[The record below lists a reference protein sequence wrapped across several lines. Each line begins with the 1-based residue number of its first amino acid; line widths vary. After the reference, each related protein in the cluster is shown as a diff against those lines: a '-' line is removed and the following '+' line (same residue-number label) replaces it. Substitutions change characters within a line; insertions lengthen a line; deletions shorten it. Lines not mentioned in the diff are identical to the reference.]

1 MPNSGVYQRGVDRA
15 ESKRWRQADVTEKN
29 HEAEKPTSFNTKRL
43 AKISP

>member
-1 MPNSGVYQRGVDRA
+1 MPNSGFIKGELIEPSQ
-15 ESKRWRQADVTEKN
+15 KRRRQGDVTEKN